1 MKNYACD
8 YTRHCGSFA
17 KDDCQGCPKATNTAT
32 ALMAEADMAV
42 HTSHD
47 AVFALAMNHD
57 PATLIVGNT
66 RLKVLITDVDSSV
79 SPECAPDIKLRCQV
93 VDGAAR
99 ASFADRFTPEE
110 KAMLNAT
117 YGKTPVF
124 ADLLKKATAAGQTVA
139 IMNGQR
145 GNTGKAYFRNET
157 ILAATFAIDRVYF
170 NDPVTVVLWKDGT
183 KTIVRCQ
190 EGDTYSAETGLAL
203 CFAKKA
209 LGNKGNFNNVFKK
222 FVPEKKVETEETPVE
237 VVEAV

>member
-1 MKNYACD
+1 MRNYNCEHAKICAAFDKDNCQACFVCRG
-8 YTRHCGSFA
+8 TTKS
-17 KDDCQGCPKATNTAT
+17 AT
-32 ALMAEADMAV
+32 ALKAEADMAAR
-42 HTSHD
+42 TSHD

-66 RLKVLITDVDSSV
+66 RLKVLITDVDSRV
-79 SPECAPDIKLRCQV
+79 SPECAPDIQLRCRV

-110 KAMLNAT
+110 KAALNHMV
-117 YGKTPVF
+117 G
-124 ADLLKKATAAGQTVA
+124 
-139 IMNGQR
+139 GQR
-145 GNTGKAYFRNET
+145 TNTGKAYLRNET
-157 ILAATFAIDRVYF
+157 ILAGMFAIDRVYF

-209 LGNKGNFNNVFKK
+209 LGNKGNFNDVFKK
-222 FVPEKKVETEETPVE
+222 YVPAEEKVETEETPVE
-237 VVEAV
+237 ETEEKAEAV

>member
-1 MKNYACD
+1 MKNYSCEHANICATFDKDNCQACFVCRGV
-8 YTRHCGSFA
+8 TKS
-17 KDDCQGCPKATNTAT
+17 AT
-32 ALMAEADMAV
+32 ALKAEADMAAR
-42 HTSHD
+42 TSHD
-47 AVFALAMNHD
+47 AIMALAMNHD

-66 RLKVLITDVDSSV
+66 RLKVLITDVDSRV

-93 VDGAAR
+93 VDGAVR
-99 ASFADRFTPEE
+99 ASFADRFTPAE
-110 KAMLNAT
+110 KAMVT
-117 YGKTPVF
+117 HMVG
-124 ADLLKKATAAGQTVA
+124 
-139 IMNGQR
+139 GQR

-209 LGNKGNFNNVFKK
+209 LGNKGSFNDVFKK
-222 FVPEKKVETEETPVE
+222 YVPEEKVEETPVE
-237 VVEAV
+237 EAAELETVEVEAV